1 MQTSP
6 TMSTTPHA
14 PHVIAWRHP
23 RPIGA
28 EGRCIGRTDL
38 AVDRRKA
45 KRLAH
50 RVRQAARQHGWPRV
64 VHSSSLQRCAAVG
77 RQLRRWG
84 WRHHIDDGL
93 LEMDF
98 GAWDGLSWPHIA
110 QAEVDAWCQDFA
122 HHAPGGGESLNT
134 MLQRVVASLH
144 RLSVQADMLPDPPA
158 GLADPP
164 ERGSPSPVLIVAHAG
179 WMVSARWVAQHPQ
192 APVLPSQWPSAPR
205 YGECCVLPAAPI
217 QYRPVEPPIRK

>member
-14 PHVIAWRHP
+14 PDVIAWRHP

-50 RVRQAARQHGWPRV
+50 RIRQAARQHGWPRV

-144 RLSVQADMLPDPPA
+144 RLSA
-158 GLADPP
+158 LADPP
-164 ERGSPSPVLIVAHAG
+164 KCSASSPVLIVAHAG
-179 WMVSARWVAQHPQ
+179 WVLSARWVAQHAA
-192 APVLPSQWPSAPR
+192 APVEPSQWPSSPR
-205 YGECCVLPAAPI
+205 YGERCTLAAAPL
-217 QYRPVEPPIRK
+217 QYRPVEPASRK

>member
-1 MQTSP
+1 
-6 TMSTTPHA
+6 MSVIPQG

-50 RVRQAARQHGWPRV
+50 RIRQAARQHGWPRIV
-64 VHSSSLQRCAAVG
+64 YSSSLQRCAAVG

-84 WRHHIDDGL
+84 WRHHIDDSL

-98 GAWDGLSWPHIA
+98 GAWDGLSWLHIA
-110 QAEVDAWCQDFA
+110 QAQVDAWCQDFA
-122 HHAPGGGESLNT
+122 HHAPGGGESLHT
-134 MLQRVVASLH
+134 MLQRVAASL
-144 RLSVQADMLPDPPA
+144 RSLSAQATVPPDPP
-158 GLADPP
+158 GLAHPLG
-164 ERGSPSPVLIVAHAG
+164 RSSPSPLLIVAHAG
-179 WMVSARWVAQHPQ
+179 WMVSARWVAKHPQ
-192 APVLPSQWPSAPR
+192 APALPSQWPASPR
-205 YGECCVLPAAPI
+205 YGERCTLSAAPL
-217 QYRPVEPPIRK
+217 QYRPVEPASRR

>member
-1 MQTSP
+1 MPASL
-6 TMSTTPHA
+6 TMSATPHA

-50 RVRQAARQHGWPRV
+50 RIRQAARQHGWPRV

-122 HHAPGGGESLNT
+122 HHAPGGGESLDT
-134 MLQRVVASLH
+134 MLQRVAASLH
-144 RLSVQADMLPDPPA
+144 RLSA
-158 GLADPP
+158 LADPP
-164 ERGSPSPVLIVAHAG
+164 QRSAPSPVLIVAHAG
-179 WMVSARWVAQHPQ
+179 WVLSARWVAQHAA
-192 APVLPSQWPSAPR
+192 APVEPSQWPSSPR
-205 YGECCVLPAAPI
+205 YGERCTLAAAPL
-217 QYRPVEPPIRK
+217 QYRPVEPASRK

>member
-1 MQTSP
+1 
-6 TMSTTPHA
+6 MSA
-14 PHVIAWRHP
+14 PHIIAWRHP

-38 AVDRRKA
+38 AVDRRKV

-50 RVRQAARQHGWPRV
+50 RIRQAARQHGWPRL

-98 GAWDGLSWPHIA
+98 GSWDGLRWPQIA
-110 QAEVDAWCQDFA
+110 HADVDAWCQDFA
-122 HHAPGGGESLNT
+122 HHAPGGGESLAA
-134 MLQRVVASLH
+134 MLTRVAESLT
-144 RLSVQADMLPDPPA
+144 RLSAQSVPA
-158 GLADPP
+158 VPWAEP
-164 ERGSPSPVLIVAHAG
+164 EPVSTDRVPAPVLIVAHAG
-179 WMVSARWVAQHPQ
+179 WMVSARWVHQHAC
-192 APVLPSQWPSAPR
+192 APLQPSQWPSSPR
-205 YGECCVLPAAPI
+205 YGERRTLSAGPL
-217 QYRPVEPPIRK
+217 QYRPVEPANRR

>member
-1 MQTSP
+1 MPASL
-6 TMSTTPHA
+6 TMSATPHA

-50 RVRQAARQHGWPRV
+50 RIRQAARQHGWPRV

-84 WRHHIDDGL
+84 WRPPIDDGL

-122 HHAPGGGESLNT
+122 HHAPGGGESLDT
-134 MLQRVVASLH
+134 MLQRVAASLH
-144 RLSVQADMLPDPPA
+144 RLSA
-158 GLADPP
+158 LADPP
-164 ERGSPSPVLIVAHAG
+164 KRSAPSPVLIVAHAG
-179 WMVSARWVAQHPQ
+179 WVLSARWVAQHAA
-192 APVLPSQWPSAPR
+192 APVEPSQWPSSPR
-205 YGECCVLPAAPI
+205 YGERCTLAAAPL
-217 QYRPVEPPIRK
+217 QYRPVEPASRK